1 MARRAVAVLLA
12 LVTVAASAFG
22 ALLAALYGFG
32 LQCDESCDSGG
43 SWRDDPDAWEWQLY
57 GWVGIVCL
65 AAAIVLLAAVAAGVS
80 RLATGALAAWLGSA
94 VTYGVLITGGLS
106 ADGVLVAVVLLLVGA
121 AAVGSVLLVLRPSI
135 SSFA

>member
-12 LVTVAASAFG
+12 LVAVAASAFG

-43 SWRDDPDAWEWQLY
+43 SWRDDPGAWEWQLF

-65 AAAIVLLAAVAAGVS
+65 AAALVLLTAVAAGLGRLAAVALV
-80 RLATGALAAWLGSA
+80 AWLVSA
-94 VTYGVLITGGLS
+94 VTYGVLITRGLS
-106 ADGVLVAVVLLLVGA
+106 ADGALAAIVLLLVGA
-121 AAVGSVLLVLRPSI
+121 AAVGSVLLSLRPST
-135 SSFA
+135 SPLA

>member
-12 LVTVAASAFG
+12 LVAVAASAFG
-22 ALLAALYGFG
+22 ALLAVLYGFG

-43 SWRDDPDAWEWQLY
+43 SWRDDPGAWEWQLY

-65 AAAIVLLAAVAAGVS
+65 AAALVLLAAVAAGLS
-80 RLATGALAAWLGSA
+80 RLATTALVAWLGSA

-106 ADGVLVAVVLLLVGA
+106 ADAVLVAVVLLLVGA
-121 AAVGSVLLVLRPSI
+121 AAVGSVLLVTRPST
-135 SSFA
+135 SGLA

>member
-1 MARRAVAVLLA
+1 VARRAVAVLLA
-12 LVTVAASAFG
+12 LVAVAASAFG

-43 SWRDDPDAWEWQLY
+43 SWRDDPGAWEWQLY

-65 AAAIVLLAAVAAGVS
+65 AAALVLLAAVAAGLS
-80 RLATGALAAWLGSA
+80 RLAATALVAWLVSA

-106 ADGVLVAVVLLLVGA
+106 ADAALVALVLLLVGA
-121 AAVGSVLLVLRPSI
+121 SAVGSVLLVLRPSA
-135 SSFA
+135 SVLA